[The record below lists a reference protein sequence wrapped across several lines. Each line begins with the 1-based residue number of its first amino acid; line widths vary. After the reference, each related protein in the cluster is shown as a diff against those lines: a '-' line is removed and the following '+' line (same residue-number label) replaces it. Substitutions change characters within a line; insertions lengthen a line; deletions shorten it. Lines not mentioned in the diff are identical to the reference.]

1 MNFLSKIALLI
12 LAGSLLTGCEDGT
25 ISLAG
30 EAGRMPNDRAYGQAN
45 LQNEL
50 AHRSFEENVAYLQ
63 NLSARFRAEV
73 PTMINF
79 AFDKA
84 DLDGE
89 AQQILMRQA
98 DWIKANPFVVFR
110 VYGHTDQVGTERYN
124 HGLGMRRARVAV
136 NFLVAQGVPRGQL
149 QAAVSLGETAP
160 LIDSQ
165 TRERLN
171 RRTVTDV
178 YGFVQYDGLREWDGK
193 KAVIAYGKYLTIG
206 SE

>member
-1 MNFLSKIALLI
+1 MKRASKIVSLI
-12 LAGSLLTGCEDGT
+12 LAGGLLAGCEEGAF
-25 ISLAG
+25 SLN
-30 EAGRMPNDRAYGQAN
+30 EEMGRMPNDRSYGQAN

-79 AFDKA
+79 AFDKS

-89 AQQILMRQA
+89 AQQILMRQV

-110 VYGHTDQVGTERYN
+110 VYGHTDQVGTESYN
-124 HGLGMRRARVAV
+124 HGLGMRRARAAI
-136 NFLVAQGVPRGQL
+136 NFLVANGVNRGQL

-160 LIDSQ
+160 LIDSN

-193 KAVIAYGKYLTIG
+193 KAVIAYGNYIAG
-206 SE
+206 GQ